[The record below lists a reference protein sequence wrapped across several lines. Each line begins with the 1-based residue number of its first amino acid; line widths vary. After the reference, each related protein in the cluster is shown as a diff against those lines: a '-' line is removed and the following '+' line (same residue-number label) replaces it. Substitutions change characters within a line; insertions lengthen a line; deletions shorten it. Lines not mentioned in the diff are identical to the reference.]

1 MMPALMAPSELAQ
14 RVLAG
19 DRSALARAITLAQDG
34 GEAGRELIRDLYPR
48 TGRARIVGVT
58 GPPGAGK
65 STLIGALIAC
75 RRAAGATV
83 GVLSVDPT
91 SPFTGGAVLGD
102 RIRLVEHFLDSG
114 VFIRSMASRG
124 ALGGLASA
132 ALGALLLMDAA
143 GFDAIYLE
151 TVGVGQAEIDVV
163 DHVDGV
169 LLVLAPGS
177 GDSVQALKAG
187 VMEIPDVIAINKA
200 DHPLAQTT
208 LREVRGVLALAP
220 PGNPQ
225 IPALL
230 TDAVSGAGV
239 AELDASLEAHLA
251 GLVEEGALA
260 ARRRRNLRNEVIAHA
275 TARWRAQL
283 EERLD
288 GDAGFEVLLDEV
300 ATRRLDPLSAAEQIS
315 AGRDG
320 A

>member
-1 MMPALMAPSELAQ
+1 M
-14 RVLAG
+14 LAG
-19 DRSALARAITLAQDG
+19 DHSALARAITLAQDG
-34 GEAGRELIRDLYPR
+34 GEAGRELIRELYPS
-48 TGRARIVGVT
+48 TGHASVVGVT

-65 STLIGALIAC
+65 STLIGALIA
-75 RRAAGATV
+75 RRRVSGATV

-91 SPFTGGAVLGD
+91 SPFSGGAVLGD
-102 RIRLVEHFLDSG
+102 RIRLAEHFLDSG

-124 ALGGLASA
+124 ALGGLAAA
-132 ALGALLLMDAA
+132 ALGAILLMDAA
-143 GFDAIYLE
+143 GFDAIYVE

-220 PGNPQ
+220 PGSPQ

-230 TDAVSGAGV
+230 TDALSGEGIT
-239 AELDASLEAHLA
+239 ELDAALEAHRA
-251 GLVEEGALA
+251 SIRDEGALA
-260 ARRRRNLRNEVIAHA
+260 ARRRRNLRNEVVAHA
-275 TARWRAQL
+275 TARWRLEL

-288 GDAGFEVLLDEV
+288 GDARFEALLDEV
-300 ATRRLDPLSAAEQIS
+300 VGRRLDPLSAAEQIS
-315 AGRDG
+315 APRDG

>member
-1 MMPALMAPSELAQ
+1 M
-14 RVLAG
+14 LAG

-34 GEAGRELIRDLYPR
+34 GGAGRELIRELYPN

-65 STLIGALIAC
+65 STLIGALVAR
-75 RRAAGATV
+75 RRAAGASV

-91 SPFTGGAVLGD
+91 SPFSGGAVLGD
-102 RIRLVEHFLDSG
+102 RIRLTEHFLDAG

-124 ALGGLASA
+124 ALGGLAAA

-169 LLVLAPGS
+169 LLVLVPGS

-208 LREVRGVLALAP
+208 LREVRSVLALAP
-220 PGNPQ
+220 PGSPE

-239 AELDASLEAHLA
+239 AELDASLEAHL
-251 GLVEEGALA
+251 GRLVEEGALA
-260 ARRRRNLRNEVIAHA
+260 ARRRRNLRNEVVAHA

-288 GDAGFEVLLDEV
+288 GDAGFEALLDEV
-300 ATRRLDPLSAAEQIS
+300 AARRLDPLSAAEQIS
-315 AGRDG
+315 ARRDG

>member
-1 MMPALMAPSELAQ
+1 M
-14 RVLAG
+14 LAG

-34 GEAGRELIRDLYPR
+34 GEAGRVLIRELYPS

-65 STLIGALIAC
+65 STLIGALVAR

-91 SPFTGGAVLGD
+91 SPFSGGAVLGD
-102 RIRLVEHFLDSG
+102 RIRLAEHFLDSG

-124 ALGGLASA
+124 ALGGLAAA

-169 LLVLAPGS
+169 LLVLVPGS

-220 PGNPQ
+220 PGSPE
-225 IPALL
+225 IPVLL

-239 AELDASLEAHLA
+239 AELDASLEAHLTR
-251 GLVEEGALA
+251 LVEEGALA
-260 ARRRRNLRNEVIAHA
+260 TRRRRNLRSEVIAHA
-275 TARWRAQL
+275 TARWREQL
-283 EERLD
+283 ERRLD
-288 GDAGFEVLLDEV
+288 GDARFETLLDEV
-300 ATRRLDPLSAAEQIS
+300 AARRLDPLSAAEQIS
-315 AGRDG
+315 ARRDG